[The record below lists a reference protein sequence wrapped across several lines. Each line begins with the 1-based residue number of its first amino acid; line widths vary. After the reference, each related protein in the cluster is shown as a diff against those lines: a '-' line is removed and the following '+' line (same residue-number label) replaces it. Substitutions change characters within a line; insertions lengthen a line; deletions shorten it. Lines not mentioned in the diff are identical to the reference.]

1 MTSESGT
8 DLAVPVGD
16 HDHIRGP
23 VDAPV
28 TLLEYGDYECPDCF
42 GARLV
47 VEEVQERMGDDLR
60 MVWRHFPIAAIHPG
74 AEHAAQTAEAAAA
87 QGSFWE
93 MHDKLLAY
101 QGALHGEILEIWARK
116 LGLDVPRLRRELADG
131 THAGRVQEDM
141 RSGERSGVTGTP
153 TFFING
159 SRYTGR
165 IGPEDLLRALS
176 GHID

>member
-1 MTSESGT
+1 MSGPGT

-16 HDHIRGP
+16 DDHIRGP
-23 VDAPV
+23 SDAPV

-47 VEEVQERMGDDLR
+47 VEEVQERMGDALR

-74 AEHAAQTAEAAAA
+74 AEDAAQTAEAAAA
-87 QGSFWE
+87 QGHFWG

-101 QGALHGEILEIWARK
+101 QGGLHGEILEIWARK
-116 LGLDVPRLRRELADG
+116 LGLDVPRLRRELVEG
-131 THAGRVQEDM
+131 THAERVRRDM

-159 SRYTGR
+159 TRYTGR
-165 IGPEDLLRALS
+165 IGPDDLLHALS